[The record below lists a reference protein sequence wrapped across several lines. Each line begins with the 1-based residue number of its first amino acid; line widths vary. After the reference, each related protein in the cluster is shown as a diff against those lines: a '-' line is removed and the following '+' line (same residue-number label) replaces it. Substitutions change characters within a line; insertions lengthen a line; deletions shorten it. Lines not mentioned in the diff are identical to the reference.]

1 MKPDLAT
8 HYSPSRNEY
17 YFFDNACFVWSDEK
31 DEWLE
36 YTGIGHIEDLEVI
49 K

>member
-17 YFFDNACFVWSDEK
+17 YCFDNACFVWSDE
-31 DEWLE
+31 LE
-36 YTGIGHIEDLEVI
+36 QWIEYLGIGHIEDLEEL
-49 K
+49 